1 VFDYID
7 LIDIPINVV
16 ERTIKRIIRRG
27 RKLAALV
34 PVVVEELHSLNA
46 GRYAVR
52 RLAELR
58 RQDAQRT
65 RQGS

>member
-1 VFDYID
+1 MFDYID